1 MTKTDILELI
11 AKAAR
16 IANMNNNSLAFQ
28 LDWNALEDYILGK
41 LTIQDLIAL
50 EKWCETV
57 PSIGACVILA
67 ILPDNLAE

>member
-16 IANMNNNSLAFQ
+16 IASMDNNSLAFQ
-28 LDWNALEDYILGK
+28 LEWNALEDYILGK
-41 LTIQDLIAL
+41 LTIQDLISL
-50 EKWCETV
+50 EKWCDIV

-67 ILPDNLAE
+67 MLPDNLTE